1 MVCDKAMMTDDLS
14 SPPPLDYEYDESYD
28 DFFNDDDDLE
38 DRLELLN
45 EYRVQSNTGLPPI
58 LEGVPAMHQDIPEFG
73 LTVTSTED
81 DSFSSGDFV
90 DDYKEELGSEEIVPD
105 EATESFFSSYHQE
118 QRNAHVDLFFTS
130 LALSS
135 PIDPVPETM
144 VDDDAEVDTVDSTS
158 KNQPQSQ
165 TDEAKSTNLESEVQV
180 VDDHTDSFFSSY
192 HDETPT
198 EKSPANLFFSSLAST
213 SPMDPVPEPMVDK
226 PVVVKP
232 VVVKPVVE
240 KVDNIDT
247 LKPHQIP
254 TEAPKKKTVVQPK
267 ATHKAKPSQSNART
281 GKAKATAK
289 AKPTIVR
296 KIDVYPPLK
305 STKQT
310 GNGTSAIT
318 ARYQALKLEIMA
330 QEEAKREAK
339 KSSSLNSQMPPQKPI
354 KQTGSNRFLMK
365 SKRKVKEEER
375 EKNVKSVASTKIRT
389 VQQCVQVREGVFRL
403 VVKRID
409 DISIQDLEEEH
420 TA

>member
-1 MVCDKAMMTDDLS
+1 MADDLS

-58 LEGVPAMHQDIPEFG
+58 QEGVPAMHQDIPDFG

-118 QRNAHVDLFFTS
+118 QRNNHVDLFFTS

-165 TDEAKSTNLESEVQV
+165 ADEAKSTNLESEVVV
-180 VDDHTDSFFSSY
+180 VDDQTDSFFSSY

-198 EKSPANLFFSSLAST
+198 EKSPAASLFFSSLASS
-213 SPMDPVPEPMVDK
+213 SPMDPVPEPIVAK
-226 PVVVKP
+226 PVVAKPVAAKP
-232 VVVKPVVE
+232 VVD

-254 TEAPKKKTVVQPK
+254 TEAPEKKAAVQPK
-267 ATHKAKPSQSNART
+267 TTHKVKLSQSKART

-289 AKPTIVR
+289 AKPTTLHE
-296 KIDVYPPLK
+296 IDVYPPLK
-305 STKQT
+305 STKKT
-310 GNGTSAIT
+310 GNGMSEIT
-318 ARYQALKLEIMA
+318 AKYQALKLEIMA

-339 KSSSLNSQMPPQKPI
+339 KSPVPPRKTI
-354 KQTGSNRFLMK
+354 KQTGSGRFLMKGK

-375 EKNVKSVASTKIRT
+375 EKHVEMVASTKIRT